1 MPRSV
6 FLARK
11 RVVLALLANAC
22 WYRETPMVAAQAS
35 SPDACPSGEHDVR
48 SWSRVDP
55 AKFTP
60 ARLVALRHSECEW
73 SVALRDGV
81 PTASETRAK
90 AVSRPVG
97 FQPPRPDWAL
107 SVLEQGRAGFLV
119 GYDEG
124 EFGGRLL
131 WCEPSGAVVRE
142 LLNDNVRFILPD
154 GARFVVLTGLAH
166 LTTDKGRVVEILD
179 TDRGFEVTRQTELG
193 GSPDAAAL
201 DTNGGALIATGSRLL
216 RLTPEF
222 HVHRL
227 LEHTCLWIA
236 ATSLVITPRGM
247 AYIAAR
253 GGVLELDV
261 TKEPPQE
268 TWLLPM

>member
-6 FLARK
+6 FSAREL
-11 RVVLALLANAC
+11 VVLALLANAC
-22 WYRETPMVAAQAS
+22 WHRVTPTVAAQAS
-35 SPDACPSGEHDVR
+35 SPEACPSGEHDVR
-48 SWSRVDP
+48 AWYRLDP
-55 AKFTP
+55 ARFTA
-60 ARLVALRHSECEW
+60 ARLVALRHSKCEW

-81 PTASETRAK
+81 PTASERRAE
-90 AVSRPVG
+90 AVSLPVG
-97 FQPPRPDWAL
+97 FQPPHPVGAL
-107 SVLEQGRAGFLV
+107 
-119 GYDEG
+119 
-124 EFGGRLL
+124 RL
-131 WCEPSGAVVRE
+131 R
-142 LLNDNVRFILPD
+142 D

-166 LTTDKGRVVEILD
+166 LTINEGRVVEILD
-179 TDRGFEVTRQTELG
+179 TDRGFEVARQTELG

-227 LEHTCLWIA
+227 LEHTWLWEVP
-236 ATSLVITPRGM
+236 TSLVVTPGGM

-261 TKEPPQE
+261 TKEPPHQ
-268 TWLLPM
+268 TWLLPL

>member
-1 MPRSV
+1 MLRSL
-6 FLARK
+6 FSPRK
-11 RVVLALLANAC
+11 RVVLALLTCAC
-22 WYRETPMVAAQAS
+22 WHRETPTVAAQAS
-35 SPDACPSGEHDVR
+35 SPEGCPSGEHDVR
-48 SWSRVDP
+48 AWYRLDP
-55 AKFTP
+55 ARFTA
-60 ARLVALRHSECEW
+60 ARLVALRHSKCEW

-81 PTASETRAK
+81 PTASERRVK
-90 AVSRPVG
+90 AVSLPVG
-97 FQPPRPDWAL
+97 FHPPHPARAL
-107 SVLEQGRAGFLV
+107 RVLQQGRAGFLV
-119 GYDEG
+119 GYDDG

-179 TDRGFEVTRQTELG
+179 TDRGFEVARQTELG

-201 DTNGGALIATGSRLL
+201 DTNGGALIATGSRVL

-227 LEHTCLWIA
+227 LEYNSLWEA
-236 ATSLVITPRGM
+236 STSLVITPGGM

-253 GGVLELDV
+253 GACSNS
-261 TKEPPQE
+261 T
-268 TWLLPM
+268 